1 MISVSGKNWEEL
13 YTNKRLV
20 EKIKIDHGLND
31 IQSKIILSRNYTS
44 EEIYLIRNQIDLKNP
59 FYNTK
64 DFLQGCELL
73 NKNLNRQNK
82 ILIIGD
88 YDVDGCMSTSLLVNF
103 LKQKNSRVNYF
114 IPDRFKDGYGASK
127 ELIIRLIKQF
137 DPNLVIFLDCG
148 SNSYDAI
155 KYIKTKKIESLIID
169 HHNTKN
175 PYPETDVFINPKK
188 KVEYNNFDYLC
199 TTFLTYLFIDL
210 YIKLNDEKKI
220 SLENELIYVLLATVA
235 DVMPIRGINKILS
248 KQILSKFDSNKNF
261 IIKNILKYMNIK
273 KKLELYELGYKV
285 APLINA
291 AGRLSNANQIV
302 ELFTTDSNNR
312 VLEILENICKLN
324 DERKLIERKI
334 IDDLELEKF
343 NDENGILFIYK
354 PNLHEGL
361 IGIIA
366 SRIKDYFNKPCV
378 VLTNSNNIL
387 KGSARSTEDFNIGE
401 LIQKTCQLG
410 ITLSGGG
417 HNLAAGLS
425 LEKSKLNILKK
436 FINKLYNYRNIKTK
450 NFYTSVV
457 SLKSINDQ
465 FAKSIYLL
473 GPFGNKNQSPI
484 FLIQDVKFI
493 KKTLIKNLYISCFIQ
508 KNSKMI
514 KSVSFNHLN
523 SKINYEILNSNN
535 SYDVLVKIK
544 PNKLKNKSTIELE
557 IIDLIK
563 NVNKT

>member
-31 IQSKIILSRNYTS
+31 IQSKIVLSRNYTID
-44 EEIYLIRNQIDLKNP
+44 EIYLIKNKINLKNP
-59 FYNTK
+59 FYKTK
-64 DFLQGCELL
+64 DFVQGCELL
-73 NKNLNRQNK
+73 NKNLNKQNK

-210 YIKLNDEKKI
+210 YIKLNHEKKI

-248 KQILSKFDSNKNF
+248 KQILSKFDSDKNF
-261 IIKNILKYMNIK
+261 IIKNILKFLNIK
-273 KKLELYELGYKV
+273 KKLELNELGYKI

-302 ELFTTDSNNR
+302 ELFTTESNNR
-312 VLEILENICKLN
+312 ILEILENICKLN
-324 DERKLIERKI
+324 DKRRLIERKI
-334 IDDLELEKF
+334 IDDLELEKL

-366 SRIKDYFNKPCV
+366 SRIKDYFNKPCL
-378 VLTNSNNIL
+378 VLTNSNNII
-387 KGSARSTEDFNIGE
+387 KGSARSTADFNIGE
-401 LIQKTCQLG
+401 LIQKLCLLG
-410 ITLSGGG
+410 ITINGGG
-417 HNLAAGLS
+417 HNLAAGVS
-425 LEKSKLNILKK
+425 LKKSKFNEFKRY
-436 FINKLYNYRNIKTK
+436 INRIYNAKVIQVK
-450 NFYTSVV
+450 NYYTSII
-457 SLKSINDQ
+457 SLKSINKE
-465 FAKSIYLL
+465 FAKSINLL
-473 GPFGNKNQSPI
+473 GPFGNKNPTPI
-484 FLIQDVKFI
+484 F
-493 KKTLIKNLYISCFIQ
+493 
-508 KNSKMI
+508 
-514 KSVSFNHLN
+514 
-523 SKINYEILNSNN
+523 
-535 SYDVLVKIK
+535 
-544 PNKLKNKSTIELE
+544 
-557 IIDLIK
+557 
-563 NVNKT
+563 

>member
-13 YTNKRLV
+13 YANKRLV

-31 IQSKIILSRNYTS
+31 IQSKIILSRNYAS
-44 EEIYLIRNQIDLKNP
+44 EEIHLINNKIELKNP

-73 NKNLNRQNK
+73 NKNLNRQKK

-88 YDVDGCMSTSLLVNF
+88 YDVDGCMSTSLFVNF
-103 LKQKNSRVNYF
+103 LKKKNAKVNYF

-127 ELIIRLIKQF
+127 KLIIRLIKQF

-188 KVEYNNFDYLC
+188 KVEYYSFDYLC
-199 TTFLTYLFIDL
+199 TTFLTYLYIDL
-210 YIKLNDEKKI
+210 YIKLNHEKKI

-248 KQILSKFDSNKNF
+248 KKLLSEFDINKNF
-261 IIKNILKYMNIK
+261 VLKNILKYLNIK
-273 KKLELYELGYKV
+273 KKLELYELGYKI

-291 AGRLSNANQIV
+291 AGRLSNANQVV
-302 ELFTTDSNNR
+302 ELFTTESNNR

-324 DERKLIERKI
+324 DKRKLIERKI
-334 IDDLELEKF
+334 IDDLELEKW
-343 NDENGILFIYK
+343 NDVNGILFIYK

-366 SRIKDYFNKPCV
+366 SRIKEYYNKPCLV
-378 VLTNSNNIL
+378 ITNSKNIL
-387 KGSARSTEDFNIGE
+387 KGSGRSTTDFNIGE
-401 LIQKTCQLG
+401 LIHKSCKLG
-410 ITLSGGG
+410 ISLNGGG
-417 HNLAAGLS
+417 HNLAAG
-425 LEKSKLNILKK
+425 
-436 FINKLYNYRNIKTK
+436 
-450 NFYTSVV
+450 V
-457 SLKSINDQ
+457 SLKKTKLNSFKKYINKIYNSRISKPKLLYISIISIKSINNEFTKLID
-465 FAKSIYLL
+465 IL
-473 GPFGNKNQSPI
+473 GPFGNKNPIPI
-484 FLIQDVKFI
+484 FLVQDVRFV
-493 KKTLIKNLYISCFIQ
+493 KKSIINNLYISCFI
-508 KNSKMI
+508 KKDRSMI
-514 KSVSFNHLN
+514 KSISFNHLH
-523 SKINYEILNSNN
+523 SKISYEILNSNN
-535 SYDVLVKIK
+535 FFDVLVKIK
-544 PNKLKNKSTIELE
+544 TNKFINKNSIEFE

-563 NVNKT
+563 K

>member
-13 YTNKRLV
+13 YANKRLV

-31 IQSKIILSRNYTS
+31 IQSKIILSRNYAS
-44 EEIYLIRNQIDLKNP
+44 EEIHLINNRIELKNP

-88 YDVDGCMSTSLLVNF
+88 YDVDGCMSTSLFVNF
-103 LKQKNSRVNYF
+103 LKKKNARVNFY

-127 ELIIRLIKQF
+127 ELIIILIKQF
-137 DPNLVIFLDCG
+137 DPDFIIFLDCG
-148 SNSYDAI
+148 SNSYEAI

-169 HHNTKN
+169 HHNTSN
-175 PYPETDVFINPKK
+175 PYPRANVFINPKK
-188 KVEYNNFDYLC
+188 KGEYNNFDYLC

-210 YIKLNDEKKI
+210 YIKLNKEKI
-220 SLENELIYVLLATVA
+220 LLEEKLIYVLLATVA

-248 KQILSKFDSNKNF
+248 KQILSKFDLDKNF
-261 IIKNILKYMNIK
+261 IIKNILKYLNIK
-273 KKLELYELGYKV
+273 KKLELNELGYKI

-302 ELFTTDSNNR
+302 ELFTTESSNR
-312 VLEILENICKLN
+312 ILEILKNIYQLN
-324 DERKLIERKI
+324 EKRKLIERKI
-334 IDDLELEKF
+334 IDDLELEKL
-343 NDENGILFIYK
+343 NDKNGILFIYK

-366 SRIKDYFNKPCV
+366 SRIKDYFNKPCL

-387 KGSARSTEDFNIGE
+387 KGSARSTTDFNIGE

-410 ITLSGGG
+410 ITLNGGG

-425 LEKSKLNILKK
+425 LKKSKLNDLKK
-436 FINKLYNYRNIKTK
+436 FINKIYNYKNTKTK

-457 SLKSINDQ
+457 SLKSINDE

-473 GPFGNKNQSPI
+473 GPFGNKNQIPI

-493 KKTLIKNLYISCFIQ
+493 KKTLINNLYISCFIK

-514 KSVSFNHLN
+514 KSISFNHLN
-523 SKINYEILNSNN
+523 SKISYEILNSNK

-544 PNKLKNKSTIELE
+544 PNTLKNKSINELE
-557 IIDLIK
+557 IIDLIN

>member
-1 MISVSGKNWEEL
+1 MISVSGKNWEEE
-13 YTNKRLV
+13 YTNIRLI
-20 EKIKIDHGLND
+20 EKIKIDHGFND
-31 IQSKIILSRNYTS
+31 IQSKIILSKNYSS
-44 EEIYLIRNQIDLKNP
+44 EEIYLIKNKINLKNP

-64 DFLQGCELL
+64 DFLLGCELL
-73 NKNLNRQNK
+73 EKNLKSQSK

-88 YDVDGCMSTSLLVNF
+88 YDVDGCMSTSILFNF
-103 LKQKNSRVNYF
+103 LKKNNAKVNYI

-127 ELIIRLIKQF
+127 NLIIKLIKQF
-137 DPNLVIFLDCG
+137 DPNLIIFLDCG
-148 SNSYDAI
+148 SNSYEAI
-155 KYIKTKKIESLIID
+155 KFIKSKKIQSLIID
-169 HHNTKN
+169 HHNVNN
-175 PYPETDVFINPKK
+175 PYPDSDVFINPKK
-188 KVEYNNFDYLC
+188 RVEYNKFDYVC
-199 TTFLTYLFIDL
+199 TTFLTYLFIDC
-210 YIKLNDEKKI
+210 YIRFKKKNFFI
-220 SLENELIYVLLATVA
+220 QNKLIYVLLATVA

-248 KQILSKFDSNKNF
+248 KQILSKFDSNENF
-261 IIKNILKYMNIK
+261 IIKNILKYLNIK
-273 KKLELYELGYKV
+273 KKIELYELGYKI

-302 ELFTTDSNNR
+302 ELFTTQSKNR

-324 DERKLIERKI
+324 DKRKLIERKI
-334 IDDLELEKF
+334 IDDLELEKL

-366 SRIKDYFNKPCV
+366 SRIKDYFNKPCL
-378 VLTNSNNIL
+378 VLTNSSNIL
-387 KGSARSTEDFNIGE
+387 KGSARSTKDFNIGE

-410 ITLSGGG
+410 ITLNGGG

-425 LEKSKLNILKK
+425 LKKSKLNILKK
-436 FINKLYNYRNIKTK
+436 FINKIYNEKNTKTK

-457 SLKSINDQ
+457 SLKSINDE

-473 GPFGNKNQSPI
+473 GPFGNKNKIPI

>member
-13 YTNKRLV
+13 YANKRLV

-31 IQSKIILSRNYTS
+31 IQSRIILSRNYTS
-44 EEIYLIRNQIDLKNP
+44 EEIHLINNRIELKNP

-103 LKQKNSRVNYF
+103 LKKKNARVNFF
-114 IPDRFKDGYGASK
+114 IPDRFKDGYGANK
-127 ELIIRLIKQF
+127 DLIKILIKQY
-137 DPNLVIFLDCG
+137 DPDLIIFLDCG
-148 SNSYDAI
+148 SNSYEAI
-155 KYIKTKKIESLIID
+155 EYIKTKKIESLIID
-169 HHNTKN
+169 HHNTSN
-175 PYPETDVFINPKK
+175 PYPKANVFINPKK
-188 KVEYNNFDYLC
+188 KGEYNNFDYLC

-210 YIKLNDEKKI
+210 YIKLNKEKI
-220 SLENELIYVLLATVA
+220 LLEQELIYVLLATVA

-248 KQILSKFDSNKNF
+248 KQILSKFDSDKNF
-261 IIKNILKYMNIK
+261 IIKNILKYLNIK
-273 KKLELYELGYKV
+273 KKLELNELGYKI

-302 ELFTTDSNNR
+302 ELFTTESSNR
-312 VLEILENICKLN
+312 ILEILKNIYQLN
-324 DERKLIERKI
+324 EKRKLIERKI
-334 IDDLELEKF
+334 IDDLELEKL
-343 NDENGILFIYK
+343 NDKNGILFIYK

-366 SRIKDYFNKPCV
+366 SRIKDYFNKPCL

-387 KGSARSTEDFNIGE
+387 KGSARSTTDFNIGE

-410 ITLSGGG
+410 ITLNGGG

-425 LEKSKLNILKK
+425 LKKSKLNDLKK
-436 FINKLYNYRNIKTK
+436 FINKIYNYKNTKTK

-457 SLKSINDQ
+457 SLKSINDE

-473 GPFGNKNQSPI
+473 GPFGNKNQIPI

-493 KKTLIKNLYISCFIQ
+493 KKTLINNLYISCFIK

-514 KSVSFNHLN
+514 KSISFNHLN
-523 SKINYEILNSNN
+523 SKISYEILNSNK
-535 SYDVLVKIK
+535 SYDVLIKIK
-544 PNKLKNKSTIELE
+544 PNTLKNKSIIELE
-557 IIDLIK
+557 IIDLIN